1 MRLASLRQG
10 PHRVL
15 RLVFVAGLALL
26 SPLVWVAEPGDTV
39 LAAGAQLQLTPDNNT
54 QWALPYD
61 TAIHRE
67 VVAKN
72 TGSSLGVWYMS
83 SETSTGGDIIC
94 MPQPGFLYLAPGESD
109 GSSVA
114 PTST

>member
-1 MRLASLRQG
+1 
-10 PHRVL
+10 
-15 RLVFVAGLALL
+15 LVFVAGLALL